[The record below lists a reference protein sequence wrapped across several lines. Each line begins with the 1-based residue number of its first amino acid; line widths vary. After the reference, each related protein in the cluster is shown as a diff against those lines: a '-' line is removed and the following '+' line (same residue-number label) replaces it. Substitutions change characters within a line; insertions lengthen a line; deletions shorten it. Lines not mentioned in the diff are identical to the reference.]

1 MKTKFNINIYQTQ
14 KKDFKSAFYTNA
26 LKFALFPNDNAV
38 TSAIIQGWQYEFYMF
53 EFLER
58 NHIETTGRTIVDVGA
73 NNGNFAVDFAHL
85 VGDTGCVH
93 SFEPQRIIYYQLC
106 GNVFMNGL
114 DNVYCHNVALGDV
127 EGFTYIEVP
136 NYYDNGPV
144 NFGDVKVAAAGEQ
157 VRLTTLDS
165 YHFKDVVFIKID
177 VQGHEGF
184 VLEGARRT
192 IEKHRPYLFIEF
204 EDHLLK
210 QVGSSEAKLQAD
222 IESMGYIVKRFQEGI
237 PYQTV
242 SGNCLDCVCIPKEKF
257 EEFKHIIP

>member
-14 KKDFKSAFYTNA
+14 KKDFKRAFHTNV
-26 LKFALFPNDNAV
+26 LKFALFPNDEAV
-38 TSAIIQGWQYEFYMF
+38 TSSIIEGWQYEFYMF
-53 EFLER
+53 EFLEK
-58 NHIETTGRTIVDVGA
+58 NQIETTGKTIIDIGA

-114 DNVYCHNVALGDV
+114 DNVYCHNVALGDK
-127 EGFTYIEVP
+127 EGFTYIETP

-144 NFGDVKVAAAGEQ
+144 NFGDVKVATTGDEI
-157 VRLTTLDS
+157 RLVPLDS
-165 YHFKDVVFIKID
+165 YDFKDVVFIKMD
-177 VQGHEGF
+177 VQGYESF
-184 VLEGARRT
+184 VLEGAKKT
-192 IEKHRPYLFIEF
+192 IEKHRPYLFVEF

-210 QVGSSEAKLQAD
+210 EVGSSEAELQAK

-237 PYQTV
+237 RYQTV
-242 SGNCLDCVCIPKEKF
+242 SGKCLDCVCIPKEKF
-257 EEFKHIIP
+257 EEFEHIIP